1 MLDIED
7 LQINFDTR
15 RGQVKAVQGISLRV
29 ERGEILGLVG
39 ESGAG
44 KSTVG
49 SAVMGLLD
57 IGGRVTSGRIL
68 FEGENLLVKSS
79 EAMRKMRGRR
89 IGMIF
94 QDPMTALNPVL
105 SIADQMIGTIRLAF
119 GLNRSE
125 ALEQA
130 VKWLDRMSLPD
141 PATRIHHYPHEFSGG
156 QRQRIVIALAL
167 CGKPDLVIA
176 DEPTTALDVSVQAQI
191 LDLIRSLVR
200 ENNIGVILITHNMGV
215 VSEVT
220 DNIAIMRHGKLV
232 ETGPTRNVLM
242 APETAYAKMLI
253 GSVPP
258 SDKRLNRLPV
268 PDNQGNLVHST
279 VEDPRPFDGRDMIL
293 QCDRLSVTYYAG
305 GKLFTKGTPIR
316 AVKDT
321 SFGIPKGHSLGLVG
335 ESGSGKSTCARA
347 IVGLNPLSGGSVRYR
362 EHILSNM
369 SERKRRPLR
378 SAIQMIFQD
387 PYSSINKRM
396 KIFDIIAE
404 PIRFYG
410 FADSKSA
417 VLNRVTTLIERVGLS
432 YDALQ
437 RYPHQ
442 FSGGQRQRIA
452 IARTLACQP
461 KMIVCDEPTSAL
473 DVSVQAQILNLIKDL
488 QDEFGL
494 TLLFISHDLPV
505 VRQMCDEIAVLK
517 DGQIVE
523 MAPAGEIF
531 ESPRHEYTKHLINLM
546 PRIY

>member
-130 VKWLDRMSLPD
+130 VKWLD
-141 PATRIHHYPHEFSGG
+141 
-156 QRQRIVIALAL
+156 
-167 CGKPDLVIA
+167 
-176 DEPTTALDVSVQAQI
+176 
-191 LDLIRSLVR
+191 
-200 ENNIGVILITHNMGV
+200 
-215 VSEVT
+215 
-220 DNIAIMRHGKLV
+220 NIAIMRHGKLV

-293 QCDRLSVTYYAG
+293 QCDR
-305 GKLFTKGTPIR
+305 
-316 AVKDT
+316 
-321 SFGIPKGHSLGLVG
+321 
-335 ESGSGKSTCARA
+335 
-347 IVGLNPLSGGSVRYR
+347 
-362 EHILSNM
+362 
-369 SERKRRPLR
+369 
-378 SAIQMIFQD
+378 
-387 PYSSINKRM
+387 
-396 KIFDIIAE
+396 
-404 PIRFYG
+404 
-410 FADSKSA
+410 
-417 VLNRVTTLIERVGLS
+417 
-432 YDALQ
+432 
-437 RYPHQ
+437 
-442 FSGGQRQRIA
+442 
-452 IARTLACQP
+452 
-461 KMIVCDEPTSAL
+461 
-473 DVSVQAQILNLIKDL
+473 
-488 QDEFGL
+488 
-494 TLLFISHDLPV
+494 
-505 VRQMCDEIAVLK
+505 
-517 DGQIVE
+517 
-523 MAPAGEIF
+523 
-531 ESPRHEYTKHLINLM
+531 
-546 PRIY
+546 